1 MAIHTEIG
9 ATRGS
14 LNLESGVSPHET
26 IFQDH
31 SNPIGA
37 VCHHHSCRM
46 VILRIRE
53 QPSHEAVH
61 QLVPTRNS
69 NRATITA
76 ACWNRKRPRP
86 SPPPYLAVLDL
97 SSEHDPDAS
106 PPLHVHHLPSESH
119 RWP

>member
-1 MAIHTEIG
+1 
-9 ATRGS
+9 
-14 LNLESGVSPHET
+14 
-26 IFQDH
+26 
-31 SNPIGA
+31 
-37 VCHHHSCRM
+37 M

-53 QPSHEAVH
+53 QPSHEAVR

-119 RWP
+119 RWPSTDEAEETNTIIAVDICLLQEPSTKFRCERQ

>member
-1 MAIHTEIG
+1 M
-9 ATRGS
+9 RGS
-14 LNLESGVSPHET
+14 LNLESGLSLHET

-31 SNPIGA
+31 CNPIGA
-37 VCHHHSCRM
+37 VCHHHSCRT

-86 SPPPYLAVLDL
+86 SP
-97 SSEHDPDAS
+97 
-106 PPLHVHHLPSESH
+106 LPISLFLISVVSMILMLLLLFMF
-119 RWP
+119 